1 MITCKTKRLNN
12 KAVLPTFGSADA
24 ACADLYACTDHDFI
38 SIAPHSTVKIG
49 TGLAMEIP
57 CGYQGKILARSGVSS
72 NRYLRPANCVGT
84 IDSDY
89 RGEIIVA
96 LHNDSDMNQYIE
108 NGERIAQIEIVKKLD
123 FGFVEADELSKT
135 ERGDGGFGSSGTK
148 EVKKKKQYK
157 EIELDD
163 EFWSM

>member
-1 MITCKTKRLNN
+1 MITVKTKKLNE
-12 KAVLPTFGSADA
+12 KAILPAFGSKDA
-24 ACADLYACTDHDFI
+24 ACADLCACIGHDYL
-38 SIAPHSTVKIG
+38 SIPPHTTVKVG

-57 CGYQGKILARSGVSS
+57 KGYQGKILARSGISS
-72 NRYLRPANCVGT
+72 NRYLRPANCTGT

-96 LHNDSDMNQYIE
+96 LHNDSDLNQHIE
-108 NGERIAQIEIVKKLD
+108 NGERIAQIEIVEKLD
-123 FGFVEADELSKT
+123 FSFVEASELSET

-148 EVKKKKQYK
+148 EVKKKKK
-157 EIELDD
+157 RELELDD